1 MDKKAEREYYEY
13 LEKVIREQKA
23 QTPFF
28 KSTSQSYEID
38 IQMILEHIMR
48 KNPNLAEQFFSNVV
62 DTTQMKDASKADI
75 LRFVGRTEKGT
86 IVKWKDESGEEIY
99 LVNNGKHPFSDK
111 KRVMVLG
118 RHLNKS
124 DLNELKKTVYG
135 TMLKKDLRHVYKKIQ
150 QEQMRRQKKKESLFE
165 YFERKNEQKVEHT
178 ASNFEKNFKRMVK
191 EQGSSCIP
199 FATAAT
205 MVSLMSGMERKNLS
219 ESLSHM
225 GVRDSSDFEALLSKW
240 KNEALNPGY
249 ELDRKRKRTRSV
261 TVEYTR

>member
-1 MDKKAEREYYEY
+1 MDRKAEKEYYAY
-13 LEKVIREQKA
+13 LEKVIRQQKA
-23 QTPFF
+23 NSPFF
-28 KSTSQSYEID
+28 KPTSQSYEID
-38 IQMILEHIMR
+38 IQMIVEHIMR
-48 KNPNLAEQFFSNVV
+48 KNPKLAEQFFSNVV

-75 LRFVGRTEKGT
+75 LSFVGRTQKGT
-86 IVKWKDESGEEIY
+86 IVRWKDENGEEVY
-99 LVNNGKHPFSDK
+99 LVNNGNHPFSDK

-118 RHLNKS
+118 RHLNKA

-135 TMLKKDLRHVYKKIQ
+135 TMLKKDLRHVYKKMQ
-150 QEQMRRQKKKESLFE
+150 QEQIRKQKRKETLFE
-165 YFERKNEQKVEHT
+165 YFEKKNEQKIEHT

-240 KNEALNPGY
+240 KNEALNPEY
-249 ELDRKRKRTRSV
+249 VQQRKKKRTRPL